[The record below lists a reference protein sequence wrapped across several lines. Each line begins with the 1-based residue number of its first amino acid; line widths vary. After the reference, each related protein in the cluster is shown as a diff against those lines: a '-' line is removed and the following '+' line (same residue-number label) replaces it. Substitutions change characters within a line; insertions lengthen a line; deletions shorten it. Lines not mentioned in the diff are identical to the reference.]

1 MLMIVILII
10 STNQSVNNRCHNL
23 FTIAISGGT
32 QRAMSPHIPYF
43 DQPYHTLLFHIKVL
57 HTHKKLFHLTS
68 YWCSLRTGNPST
80 LSVDDDPPD
89 FQLDSVICAF

>member
-43 DQPYHTLLFHIKVL
+43 DQPYHTLLFHIKVY
-57 HTHKKLFHLTS
+57 HKTSYPQKLFHLTS
-68 YWCSLRTGNPST
+68 YWYSLGTGNPST
-80 LSVDDDPPD
+80 
-89 FQLDSVICAF
+89 

>member
-1 MLMIVILII
+1 MIIMVILII

-43 DQPYHTLLFHIKVL
+43 GQPYQGTSYPQ
-57 HTHKKLFHLTS
+57 KLFHLTS

-80 LSVDDDPPD
+80 
-89 FQLDSVICAF
+89 